1 MTSWVLFF
9 IVVCTQ
15 CTGIHSALGTY
26 MLLCASLFW
35 VQDFYPG
42 SCQGTEGTDWKK
54 ERNLRNL
61 REGVYEWMLWC
72 IRGKLKKVIFL
83 SFKKVLGKKKIRA
96 QTLPQFSHFTFQ
108 KLHDQKSLALHT
120 ITEKRRAGSQQTAW
134 QFYVTSAPK
143 ILFSKTCLTATCFVC
158 YFRHFDT

>member
-83 SFKKVLGKKKIRA
+83 SFKKVLEKKKSELKPSPNFHILHFRNYTTRKA
-96 QTLPQFSHFTFQ
+96 LHFTRSQRKDGQGLSRLLGSFMLQ
-108 KLHDQKSLALHT
+108 VPPKFCSPKHVWLPPAL
-120 ITEKRRAGSQQTAW
+120 
-134 QFYVTSAPK
+134 YVTSG
-143 ILFSKTCLTATCFVC
+143 T
-158 YFRHFDT
+158 